1 MPVKASAEK
10 RELILKIYKYF
21 GVESKRKAPFY
32 ACKKVIDRT
41 AQALDISHSFLN
53 KILKEEPVEL
63 NEKSVNK
70 CKDSLDSFDKD
81 LIRRVVVGFFSKNEY
96 VSIRKLRV
104 TLEKTHSLKVSKYKL
119 WKTLH
124 ELGFKYAKI
133 NGNKKA
139 LVERKDLVNKR
150 IHFLRTIKQKR
161 NEGYNIVYLDETWV
175 DTHHTASHQWTPP
188 NPSDARKIPL

>member
-1 MPVKASAEK
+1 MHGIKS
-10 RELILKIYKYF
+10 LI
-21 GVESKRKAPFY
+21 
-32 ACKKVIDRT
+32 RT
-41 AQALDISHSFLN
+41 VQALDISRSFLN
-53 KILKEEPVEL
+53 KILKEEHVEL

-70 CKDSLDSFDKD
+70 CKDSLDSFDKE

-104 TLEKTHSLKVSKYKL
+104 TLEKNHSLKVSKYKL

-133 NGNKKA
+133 NRNKKA

-150 IHFLRTIKQKR
+150 FFFYVQLNKNEMKDITLFTWTKLGLIPTIHHPISGHYLTLQMPEKFPLIKDKD
-161 NEGYNIVYLDETWV
+161 L
-175 DTHHTASHQWTPP
+175 
-188 NPSDARKIPL
+188 

>member
-1 MPVKASAEK
+1 M
-10 RELILKIYKYF
+10 
-21 GVESKRKAPFY
+21 
-32 ACKKVIDRT
+32 
-41 AQALDISHSFLN
+41 
-53 KILKEEPVEL
+53 KEETVEL

-81 LIRRVVVGFFSKNEY
+81 LIRRVVVGLFSKNEY
-96 VSIRKLRV
+96 VSIRKLHV
-104 TLEKTHSLKVSKYKL
+104 TLEKNHSLKVSKYKL

-150 IHFLRTIKQKR
+150 IIFLRTIKQK
-161 NEGYNIVYLDETWV
+161 
-175 DTHHTASHQWTPP
+175 
-188 NPSDARKIPL
+188 

>member
-1 MPVKASAEK
+1 
-10 RELILKIYKYF
+10 LKK
-21 GVESKRKAPFY
+21 
-32 ACKKVIDRT
+32 
-41 AQALDISHSFLN
+41 
-53 KILKEEPVEL
+53 EPVEL

-104 TLEKTHSLKVSKYKL
+104 TLEKNHSLKLSKYKL

-124 ELGFKYAKI
+124 ELGFRYAKI

-150 IHFLRTIKQKR
+150 IICLRTIKQKR
-161 NEGYNIVYLDETWV
+161 NVIALFTW
-175 DTHHTASHQWTPP
+175 TKLGLITTIQHPISGHHLTLQMPE
-188 NPSDARKIPL
+188 KFPLIKDKDL

>member
-1 MPVKASAEK
+1 M
-10 RELILKIYKYF
+10 
-21 GVESKRKAPFY
+21 
-32 ACKKVIDRT
+32 D
-41 AQALDISHSFLN
+41 
-53 KILKEEPVEL
+53 
-63 NEKSVNK
+63 
-70 CKDSLDSFDKD
+70 
-81 LIRRVVVGFFSKNEY
+81 FFSKNEY

-104 TLEKTHSLKVSKYKL
+104 TLEKNHSLKVSKYKL

-150 IHFLRTIKQKR
+150 IFFLRTIKQKR
-161 NEGYNIVYLDETWV
+161 NEGYNIVYLNETWV

-188 NPSDARKIPL
+188 NPSDARKIPLIKGQRFVILHAGCKTVFLPECELVFKTFKHRWKRVSFRNEFCYI

>member
-32 ACKKVIDRT
+32 AWKKVIDRT
-41 AQALDISHSFLN
+41 VQALHISHSFLN

-63 NEKSVNK
+63 SEKSVNK

-81 LIRRVVVGFFSKNEY
+81 LIKRVVVGFFSKNEY

-139 LVERKDLVNKR
+139 LVERKDLVNKI

-175 DTHHTASHQWTPP
+175 DTPHTASHQWTPP